1 MSYTLN
7 STPAR
12 LLHDIADS
20 KDLPADVLAK
30 SGDCFITLATTLDE
44 VLHMEAVGTPARP
57 QLEQMVRHLT
67 YLQRHYQ
74 VVKRDT
80 PDYRQ

>member
-1 MSYTLN
+1 MSYVLN
-7 STPAR
+7 SAHTR

-44 VLHMEAVGTPARP
+44 VLHMEAVGAPARP
-57 QLEQMVRHLT
+57 QLEQTVKHLT